1 MLFHLS
7 IPFKDQIILKIIHSL
22 SINKTQAWLTLSENK
37 FIYLRLPIHWILLDF
52 NLPTS
57 PCLMLAPLFEKLR
70 ERETSIKKE
79 DAWAL
84 TKVVVK
90 LLHHHQNNEIRKYFS
105 VCVHRKE
112 RAPVNKTPLCE
123 ILNQSKSI
131 LYKLQLISI
140 ALAHTVP
147 YLPAIYVIAA

>member
-37 FIYLRLPIHWILLDF
+37 FIYPRLPIHWILLDF

-84 TKVVVK
+84 TKVLWSNYFTITK
-90 LLHHHQNNEIRKYFS
+90 IMKYENILA
-105 VCVHRKE
+105 CVHRKE
-112 RAPVNKTPLCE
+112 RAPVNKTPLSE

-131 LYKLQLISI
+131 LYKLQLVSI
-140 ALAHTVP
+140 ALVHTVSYQP
-147 YLPAIYVIAA
+147 SM

>member
-37 FIYLRLPIHWILLDF
+37 FTYLRFPIHWILLDF
-52 NLPTS
+52 NLPSS
-57 PCLMLAPLFEKLR
+57 PCLMLALLLEELR
-70 ERETSIKKE
+70 EREGQAKE

-84 TKVVVK
+84 TEVVVK
-90 LLHHHQNNEIRKYFS
+90 LLHHRQNNEIRKYFS

-112 RAPVNKTPLCE
+112 RAPVNKIPLCE

-131 LYKLQLISI
+131 LYKLQLIWI
-140 ALAHTVP
+140 ALVHTVH